1 MAASAPTVPTG
12 GTYFDT
18 LKRSFTDVP
27 LDKSNDNA
35 ISTSE
40 FLEACESLTTLFD
53 VLGSVAFKPVK
64 NDMIG
69 NIKVR
74 CHNHRNRRAEGFFV
88 EAQRKISKSIS
99 VATSGLLLP
108 NTTC

>member
-1 MAASAPTVPTG
+1 MATTAPTVPTG
-12 GTYFDT
+12 GVYFDT

-64 NDMIG
+64 NDMLG

-74 CHNHRNRRAEGFFV
+74 YSNNARELRARDK
-88 EAQRKISKSIS
+88 QWLLNKPTKS
-99 VATSGLLLP
+99 L
-108 NTTC
+108 

>member
-1 MAASAPTVPTG
+1 MASAPTVPTG

-18 LKRSFTDVP
+18 LKRSFVDVP

-64 NDMIG
+64 NDMLG

-74 CHNHRNRRAEGFFV
+74 YHRHSRIVFE
-88 EAQRKISKSIS
+88 EAAVRVRRKISKSIS
-99 VATSGLLLP
+99 VAQLSLSFGI
-108 NTTC
+108 